1 MPYGVAAVT
10 APSPSAKSRPGP
22 LQGIRVLDFTAMLAG
37 PHCARLMADL
47 GAEVIKVEGLEGDMI
62 RGRPPLRDGNSSYF
76 GALNCGKK
84 SLSIDLKSEAAKPI
98 IHQLAGLADV
108 VVENFRPGVMA
119 RLGFDYVSLKKHNP
133 KLIYCSI
140 SGYGQSGS
148 GATRAAY
155 APIVHAASGYDAANL
170 SYQAEQEY
178 PASTGIF
185 VADILSGAYA
195 FGAIQAAL
203 VHRERTGEG
212 QAVDVSL
219 MDSMLNLM
227 VFECQEAQ
235 FPSQQKRP
243 VYAPMKS
250 RDGHVII
257 APISQKN
264 FEQMADAMQR
274 PDLKTDERFATNGGR
289 VRALDRADGHH
300 RAVDRA
306 THRRRDRSH
315 HGRGQRSLLPLS
327 HRRGRHEGSATGRA
341 RQPRRDRGP
350 RRVNSSSPTR
360 PFSFRRRRRQVRRS
374 QALAPTA
381 GKYYRD
387 CSACP
392 TKRSTA
398 CESSGFFR
406 RDRSQRYFDS
416 TSLGIQS

>member
-1 MPYGVAAVT
+1 MMTEQPP
-10 APSPSAKSRPGP
+10 PSKPRPGP

-47 GAEVIKVEGLEGDMI
+47 GAEVIKIEGLEGDLI
-62 RGRPPLRDGNSSYF
+62 RSRPPLREGNSTYF

-84 SLSIDLKSEAAKPI
+84 SVAIDLKADAAKAI
-98 IHQLAGLADV
+98 IYQLAKVSDV

-119 RLGFDYVSLKKHNP
+119 RLGFDYATLSKQNP
-133 KLIYCSI
+133 KLVYCSI
-140 SGYGQSGS
+140 SGYGQSGP

-170 SYQAEQEY
+170 SYQVEQDT

-203 VHRERTGEG
+203 LHRERTGQG

-235 FPSQQKRP
+235 FPSERRRP
-243 VYAPMKS
+243 VYAPMKT

-264 FEQMADAMQR
+264 FEQMADAMRR
-274 PDLKTDERFATNGGR
+274 PDLKTDVRFSTGQARVEHWTELMTIIEQWTEKHSGVEIESIMDSNSVPCSRFLTVADAMKDPQLAERGSLSWIKDGSGQFLVPNAPFQFTTPTAAGPAVSGLGADSGEVLSGILGFSDERIAELQNQR
-289 VRALDRADGHH
+289 V
-300 RAVDRA
+300 
-306 THRRRDRSH
+306 
-315 HGRGQRSLLPLS
+315 
-327 HRRGRHEGSATGRA
+327 
-341 RQPRRDRGP
+341 
-350 RRVNSSSPTR
+350 
-360 PFSFRRRRRQVRRS
+360 
-374 QALAPTA
+374 LAP
-381 GKYYRD
+381 K
-387 CSACP
+387 
-392 TKRSTA
+392 
-398 CESSGFFR
+398 
-406 RDRSQRYFDS
+406 
-416 TSLGIQS
+416 

>member
-1 MPYGVAAVT
+1 VSG
-10 APSPSAKSRPGP
+10 PSSATKPRPGP

-47 GAEVIKVEGLEGDMI
+47 GAEVIKVEGLEGDLI
-62 RGRPPLRDGNSSYF
+62 RARPPLRDGNSSYF

-84 SLSIDLKSEAAKPI
+84 SLAIDLKSDAAKPI
-98 IHQLAGLADV
+98 IYELAKLADV

-119 RLGFDYVSLKKHNP
+119 RLGFDYAALKTQNA

-140 SGYGQSGS
+140 SGYGQSGP

-155 APIVHAASGYDAANL
+155 APIIHAASGYDAANL
-170 SYQAEQEY
+170 GYQTEQGY

-185 VADILSGAYA
+185 IADILSGAYA

-212 QAVDVSL
+212 QAIDVSL

-243 VYAPMKS
+243 VYVPMKS
-250 RDGHVII
+250 TDGHVII

-274 PDLKTDERFATNGGR
+274 PELKTDERFATNAGR
-289 VRALDRADGHH
+289 VRHWTELMAIIEQW
-300 RAVDRA
+300 
-306 THRRRDRSH
+306 TE
-315 HGRGQRSLLPLS
+315 QRSGIEIESIMDAGSVPCSRFLTVAEAMKDPQLAE
-327 HRRGRHEGSATGRA
+327 RGSLAEISDGAGNFLVPNA
-341 RQPRRDRGP
+341 
-350 RRVNSSSPTR
+350 
-360 PFSFRRRRRQVRRS
+360 PFQFTT
-374 QALAPTA
+374 PTA
-381 GKYYRD
+381 AGPSV
-387 CSACP
+387 SALGADS
-392 TKRSTA
+392 R
-398 CESSGFFR
+398 EILSGL
-406 RDRSQRYFDS
+406 
-416 TSLGIQS
+416 LGLSDEQINELRNRGVLSPGR